1 MLMQIFFP
9 GRQAA
14 PDMPLGLIYV
24 QNLPG
29 LSRETGINMQQAF
42 CHILMY
48 RTLTN
53 SKLLRRLTHC
63 RIVFYDIIRNVYR
76 AFFDIIL
83 QGFPP

>member
-1 MLMQIFFP
+1 MEK
-9 GRQAA
+9 A
-14 PDMPLGLIYV
+14 V
-24 QNLPG
+24 
-29 LSRETGINMQQAF
+29 

-48 RTLTN
+48 RTLTD

>member
-1 MLMQIFFP
+1 MKAPYLIESTLSAAPAYLHSPMLMQIFFP

-48 RTLTN
+48 
-53 SKLLRRLTHC
+53 SC
-63 RIVFYDIIRNVYR
+63 R
-76 AFFDIIL
+76 
-83 QGFPP
+83 

>member
-1 MLMQIFFP
+1 MQIFFP

-14 PDMPLGLIYV
+14 PDMPLGLVHV
-24 QNLPG
+24 QNSPG
-29 LSRETGINMQQAF
+29 LSRETGIDMQQTLR
-42 CHILMY
+42 HILVY

-53 SKLLRRLTHC
+53 PELLRRLTHR

>member
-29 LSRETGINMQQAF
+29 LSRETGINMQQTF

-48 RTLTN
+48 RTLTD
-53 SKLLRRLTHC
+53 SKFLRCLPHC
-63 RIVFYDIIRNVYR
+63 RVVFDNIIRYIYCSL
-76 AFFDIIL
+76 FDIIL